1 MEPDQSFGKETTLKK
16 KTLFTLLIVLLLFTL
31 ACSMADLSAA
41 GAALRSAAL
50 DTPASPPPITET
62 VAVPALVV
70 REIKD
75 IEALL
80 THRVCTGVPNGLLRV
95 REIAGTDAAVV
106 AVLDEGMEVS
116 VLNEVPQE
124 YKGTW
129 AQIAAPAGWVNT
141 RFLCEKRNE

>member
-1 MEPDQSFGKETTLKK
+1 MKK
-16 KTLFTLLIVLLLFTL
+16 KTLFTLLIVLLLSTL

-50 DTPASPPPITET
+50 NTPVSPTPTPET
-62 VAVPALVV
+62 VAIPTPVV
-70 REIKD
+70 REIK
-75 IEALL
+75 ELEVRL
-80 THRVCTGVPNGLLRV
+80 THRICTGVPNGLLRV

-106 AVLDEGMEVS
+106 AILDEGMEVT
-116 VLNEVPQE
+116 VLNEVPQA

-129 AQIAAPAGWVNT
+129 AQIAAPAGWVNA